1 MCKIKTSFRKRI
13 SSSGKGCGFRK
24 FPHPLTQIYCYGFV
38 VSIKYYRIIRQNA
51 NDVICVDTNKCS
63 VYNDFSIRYLEVH
76 IMDGEK
82 EEYRKKIIEMVN
94 KIENVRY
101 LKFIY
106 DLFIS
111 FKNKWGI

>member
-1 MCKIKTSFRKRI
+1 MMRDKKIKEI
-13 SSSGKGCGFRK
+13 SQKLISNRTDYISAF
-24 FPHPLTQIYCYGFV
+24 
-38 VSIKYYRIIRQNA
+38 RQNLF
-51 NDVICVDTNKCS
+51 NYIN
-63 VYNDFSIRYLEVH
+63 
-76 IMDGEK
+76 EK
-82 EEYRKKIIEMVN
+82 EEYREKIIEMVK

>member
-24 FPHPLTQIYCYGFV
+24 FPHPLTQIYCYGFML
-38 VSIKYYRIIRQNA
+38 SIKCYRIIRQNA
-51 NDVICVDTNKCS
+51 NEVICIDTNKCS

-82 EEYRKKIIEMVN
+82 EEYREKIIEMI
-94 KIENVRY
+94 KEIENIDW
-101 LKFIY
+101 LKFIHR
-106 DLFIS
+106 LIINLS
-111 FKNKWGI
+111 K